1 MSNYVRGF
9 GGNCCDSCTPDD
21 ACKAKPVITSSGSA
35 SGTAGSAFSYS
46 IVATQTPT
54 SYGATGLPSGL
65 SVNTSTGAITGTTPA
80 CGTYSGIT
88 ISAINACGT
97 GTRSLTITSTGPVP
111 SFSGLSLYSG
121 TATLAGTS
129 ITSTEGIA
137 FSVGVNFTNSPTS
150 STCGTP
156 PAGLS
161 CGSLNIYGTPTTPGI
176 YYLYLS
182 ASNSCGTGGVT
193 ITITVNSSVCDMPTL
208 LCDSI
213 QSSVTKCG
221 YAEWYGYE
229 SSPPKMYLRRTF
241 SGAITNRTY
250 DNGTSCSGTYTE
262 SVSSYG
268 GYCEYENGN
277 FCATTVHSGLTIDGV
292 PIGCG
297 DAMANPCSLVECV
310 PVVTST
316 AWTITGDNVCRTASQ
331 YYGTAADT
339 LSVEY
344 TTSDLIANALSELPS
359 YPGTWD
365 GVCSSYRDL
374 VADEM
379 TYTVRRFK
387 YKFELPTLT
396 GCVSY
401 SFTWMEGS
409 TLRSY
414 TWNGSDTETPTYT
427 VNEPSTNGTIAI
439 TDIDVSCICP

>member
-1 MSNYVRGF
+1 MSDYVRGF

-111 SFSGLSLYSG
+111 SFSSLSLYSG
-121 TATLAGTS
+121 TATLSGSS

-221 YAEWYGYE
+221 FDENPGYA
-229 SSPPKMYLRRTF
+229 STPPKIYLKRTF
-241 SGAITNRTY
+241 SGSLTNRTY
-250 DNGTSCSGTYTE
+250 DNGTSCTGTFVEVQSNY
-262 SVSSYG
+262 S
-268 GYCEYENGN
+268 GYCEQDGINCVTPIN
-277 FCATTVHSGLTIDGV
+277 NSLTVDGV
-292 PIGCG
+292 SWGCG
-297 DAMANPCSLVECV
+297 DAFPTGCSAVECV
-310 PVVTST
+310 PVITATSAT
-316 AWTITGDNVCRTASQ
+316 YTGDNTCRTATEFF
-331 YYGTAADT
+331 GTASDT
-339 LSVEY
+339 LSLEY
-344 TTSDLIANALSELPS
+344 ATSDLIFNAVNSLPS

-365 GVCSSYRDL
+365 GTCSSYRDL
-374 VADEM
+374 DTDEM

-439 TDIDVSCICP
+439 TAIDVSCICP